1 MSDGG
6 PNIECPAVLGE
17 NSCAWWDKN
26 ASVSCYFLVL
36 GFLLTALTLT
46 FNPNPNTKSE
56 PGTNLA
62 PVHTT
67 HSNLLILLNNLS
79 NLNHIYYVR
88 VTGHVM

>member
-1 MSDGG
+1 MCVMLVPGS
-6 PNIECPAVLGE
+6 
-17 NSCAWWDKN
+17 K
-26 ASVSCYFLVL
+26 FLV
-36 GFLLTALTLT
+36 TALTLT

-67 HSNLLILLNNLS
+67 HSNLLILLNLPNI
-79 NLNHIYYVR
+79 NHIYNVR